1 MTITHEKNELA
12 RRRAR
17 TKVLGKA
24 AELFGRYG
32 FHAVSVRQITREAGV
47 AFQSMYNNFEGRE
60 TLAREV
66 LEWRHRGVIEE
77 LTARIAAVE
86 GVDAKLKTI
95 FDWHEA
101 WFTSEVFSGC
111 LFERAIAEYGTS
123 EPDVSEVAVR
133 HKKALLTLLEGVLQ
147 SEFDASETKRLA
159 SVVLMLVDGSTA
171 HARAFRDP
179 RMARQAW
186 RATQAL
192 LTEARQRSS
201 H

>member
-1 MTITHEKNELA
+1 M
-12 RRRAR
+12 
-17 TKVLGKA
+17 LGKA

-60 TLAREV
+60 TLAKEV

-86 GVDAKLKTI
+86 GVDAKLKAF

-101 WFTSEVFSGC
+101 WFTSEAFTGC
-111 LFERAIAEYGTS
+111 LFERAIGEYGLS
-123 EPDVSEVAVR
+123 EPELSDVAVR
-133 HKKALLTLLEGVLQ
+133 HKKTLLTLLEGVLRE
-147 SEFDASETKRLA
+147 EFEAGESKRLA
-159 SVVLMLVDGSTA
+159 GVTLMLVDGATA

-179 RMARQAW
+179 RMARHAW

-192 LTEARQRSS
+192 LSDARKQSA

>member
-1 MTITHEKNELA
+1 M
-12 RRRAR
+12 
-17 TKVLGKA
+17 
-24 AELFGRYG
+24 
-32 FHAVSVRQITREAGV
+32 

-60 TLAREV
+60 TLAKEV

-77 LTARIAAVE
+77 LTACIAAVE

-111 LFERAIAEYGTS
+111 LFERAIAEYGMS
-123 EPDVSEVAVR
+123 EPDVSDVAVR
-133 HKKALLTLLEGVLQ
+133 HKKALLSLLEGVLQ
-147 SEFDASETKRLA
+147 EEFESGEAKRLA
-159 SVVLMLVDGSTA
+159 SVILMMIDGATA

-192 LTEARQRSS
+192 LAEARQRST